1 MGIHTINSAD
11 TAAYKWDPAAR
22 DGYTRAPYYNNV
34 RVTTCSLRVPRAQ
47 PSVVVAAF
55 AIPHCDGERLSL
67 RPFCTLPPSWGSRY
81 SVFACFCFSS
91 DMFRF
96 CCGDDRARGRC
107 AFAPTGRYQ
116 PIIISSLPMSASS
129 LGWSRLFDIGVRTF
143 GAAPSPYRLTI
154 TAWISDCPQFHSI
167 HGLVNCLVMT

>member
-107 AFAPTGRYQ
+107 VT
-116 PIIISSLPMSASS
+116 
-129 LGWSRLFDIGVRTF
+129 
-143 GAAPSPYRLTI
+143 PSPQHIYQLNKGVYLSTRGQNILFTGDPKGYRQCKYDPCKRLRTMQK
-154 TAWISDCPQFHSI
+154 PQYILF
-167 HGLVNCLVMT
+167 N